1 MILEL
6 LKQVKP
12 TKEYEKQAIEYIK
25 EFHQYNSEI
34 NGVGGLDRY
43 LEDYDGWLEKLEE
56 DRNRIPN
63 KEKVPAETYFL
74 VKTKDNTIVGM
85 VNIRLVLNE
94 KLKKFGGNIGYSIR
108 PTERRKG
115 YNKVNLYL
123 ALLVCQKYGIKEVF
137 MDCDKN
143 NIASRRTIESLG
155 GLLLQEYFD
164 DENNKCVIQYFKINV
179 EKSINDNKNKYKKW
193 LGEIDNEIF

>member
-115 YNKVNLYL
+115 YNKINLYL